1 MNALKYLLPL
11 CLLATPALA
20 QQVGDPAVA
29 ALQIGNAVGS
39 MGVELKQARETIPAL
54 QKQNAD
60 LQTQLTAANA
70 KIKELESKPDAKKE

>member
-1 MNALKYLLPL
+1 MKRLATLVLLF
-11 CLLATPALA
+11 ATPAVA

-60 LQTQLTAANA
+60 LQAQLTAANA
-70 KIKELESKPDAKKE
+70 KIKELEPKPDAKKE